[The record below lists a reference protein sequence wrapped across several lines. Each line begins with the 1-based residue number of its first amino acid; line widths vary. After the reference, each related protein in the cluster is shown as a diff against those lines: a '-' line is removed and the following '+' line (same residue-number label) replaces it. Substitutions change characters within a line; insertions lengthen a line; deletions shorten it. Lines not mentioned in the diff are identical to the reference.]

1 MKRKIIF
8 MITFAIVMLNALT
21 LATNI
26 TTTGQYRLEIK
37 ENVKLTVMSQE
48 TEYNISSYMDYAEAT
63 IDILLSKL
71 VNIATG
77 EVFQAAS
84 SDWTGNPLNETTLA
98 SYYWVISALSN
109 AYDISYN
116 ETYRIA
122 MSRAANK
129 MVSLFM
135 DPTYPGYYVNQFSG
149 LDIRQTKRP
158 GVQAYAYWAL
168 EIAESTNT
176 SLDFTIEKESALR
189 CLTDMLSDPVY
200 GGFFFFTMRNGSL
213 NVPAYF
219 DEVYPNDGKRLDHLV
234 LGATVLYDAGE
245 SLGNTTMVDIADRAM
260 SFMLEHMDY

>member
-21 LATNI
+21 QTTNI
-26 TTTGQYRLEIK
+26 TPTGQFRLDVN
-37 ENVKLTVMSQE
+37 ENVKLTLMSQE

-63 IDILLSKL
+63 IDIMLNKL
-71 VNIATG
+71 MNIATG

-84 SDWTGNPLNETTLA
+84 SDWTGDPLKETTLA
-98 SYYWVISALSN
+98 SYYWAISALSN
-109 AYDISYN
+109 AYYISYN
-116 ETYRIA
+116 ETFRIA

-149 LDIRQTKRP
+149 IEIRQTKRP

-176 SLDFTIEKESALR
+176 SLDFTLEKESALK
-189 CLTDMLSDPVY
+189 CLTEMLYDPVY

-234 LGATVLYDAGE
+234 LGA
-245 SLGNTTMVDIADRAM
+245 
-260 SFMLEHMDY
+260 